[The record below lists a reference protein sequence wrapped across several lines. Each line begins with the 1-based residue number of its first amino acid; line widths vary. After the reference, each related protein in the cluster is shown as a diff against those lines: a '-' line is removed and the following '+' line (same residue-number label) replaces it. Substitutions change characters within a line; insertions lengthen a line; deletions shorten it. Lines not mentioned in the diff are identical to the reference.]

1 MFKAKQKFTA
11 VLVACVMM
19 IASLVMAVATLVV
32 APQTAVAETT
42 YSYTFAAKQFTAN
55 GTKTLNDVDWTLAG
69 NGGNYWGYDATKGQQ
84 FGSSGAPY
92 KNFTLTSAEFTNVS
106 TIVINTSGATSISGS
121 FTVTVGGTQVGS
133 KTTLT
138 KTATEYT
145 FDGAGN
151 SGAIEFSYTQTSSKA
166 IYIKS
171 IAVTYTEGASGGE
184 DVAPQPKLT
193 LTAEENKAYGQVGDD
208 IQLNAVPEHFDEDTL
223 FIAWESSNEE
233 VALVDEDGVVT
244 AVAMGKAT
252 ITATAT
258 DDLGNELSKE
268 LEVKVFPAEAE
279 LTVAE
284 ALEVCAIAGDSNSPY
299 TYSVTGNITA
309 INTAYDS
316 GYGNITV
323 TIADNTGS
331 IKAYRMEGGS
341 DLVEGMNLTVT
352 GNLVTYGTTPEF
364 NQGCTYVLNLSS
376 NQESIQEE
384 LNTIQSSM
392 SLSYKYTEAT
402 EEVAVTSEVVDTL
415 NNAFTGVSGTNYKAW
430 EDKQDASNAV
440 YAGNSAGGQSDYVSI
455 QLRTTSNSGVVT
467 TVSGGKATKIS
478 ITFHTQTTA
487 ARILDVYGKNTA
499 YTSVDELYNDDTK
512 GTKIGSFTYTKGTE
526 QMELTIEGDYEYIA
540 FRSNSGALYLTSVEI
555 TWATGA
561 GAGEGTTT
569 QTVYKNSDFRF
580 RFSVSDLLADFDG
593 ADGVE
598 EWGIK
603 VSTGDKEMHY
613 TEDSE
618 YWVESAGSFY
628 VVISLGNIIND
639 KAKLQ
644 TEFTVEAYV
653 VVDGVELT
661 SELSTTYSVV
671 DMVAEYVDDMGIED
685 VEPL

>member
-32 APQTAVAETT
+32 APQTAVAEPQTDTITITGTT
-42 YSYTFAAKQFTAN
+42 
-55 GTKTLNDVDWTLAG
+55 GTLASDSLSIAWEG
-69 NGGNYWGYDATKGQQ
+69 TNISVVNYK
-84 FGSSGAPY
+84 GSSSTAIRTSDSAHFRVYVGNKTTFSS
-92 KNFTLTSAEFTNVS
+92 KNGEKMTQ
-106 TIVINTSGATSISGS
+106 IVITAVSGYVFTSGTCGSVDKGSVTTSGT
-121 FTVTVGGTQVGS
+121 TVTITFSEPVEECTISTSKQWRLSKAAVTYEVAGDDEIPQASLKLTGTNYTQVGGEL
-133 KTTLT
+133 TLNAEP
-138 KTATEYT
+138 KNFE
-145 FDGAGN
+145 
-151 SGAIEFSYTQTSSKA
+151 
-166 IYIKS
+166 
-171 IAVTYTEGASGGE
+171 
-184 DVAPQPKLT
+184 VAPEIEW
-193 LTAEENKAYGQVGDD
+193 ASD
-208 IQLNAVPEHFDEDTL
+208 
-223 FIAWESSNEE
+223 NEE
-233 VALVDEDGVVT
+233 VATVVDGVVT
-244 AVAMGKAT
+244 AKAMGKAT
-252 ITATAT
+252 ITASAGDVEDTM
-258 DDLGNELSKE
+258 
-268 LEVKVFPAEAE
+268 EVKVFPAETE

-299 TYSVTGNITA
+299 KYSVTGNITA

-341 DLVEGMNLTVT
+341 DLVVGMNLTVT

-415 NNAFTGVSGTNYKAW
+415 NNAWTGISGTNYSAW
-430 EDKQDASNAV
+430 SGKEAPSSSAV
-440 YAGNSAGGQSDYVSI
+440 YAGNCAGDKTSI
-455 QLRTTSNSGVVT
+455 QLRTNNNNSGVVT
-467 TVSGGKATKIS
+467 TVSGGKATKI
-478 ITFHTQTTA
+478 TVVFHADTTA
-487 ARILDVYGKNTA
+487 GRELNVYGKHTA
-499 YTSVDELYNDDTK
+499 YEAATDLYATETAGDHLTTMKHPTK
-512 GTKIGSFTYTKGTE
+512 GTATTVTFEIT
-526 QMELTIEGDYEYIA
+526 GDYEYIG
-540 FRSNSGALYLTSVEI
+540 FKSKSGALYLTSVEI

-598 EWGIK
+598 AWGIK
-603 VSTGDKEMHY
+603 VSAGDKEMY
-613 TEDSE
+613 FTEDSE

-628 VVISLGNIIND
+628 VVISLGDIIND

-653 VVDGVELT
+653 VVDGVTLT
-661 SELSTTYSVV
+661 SELSTSYSVV
-671 DMVAEYVDDMGIED
+671 SMVARYVDVLEYAD
-685 VEPL
+685 VEPLYDILANKGLI